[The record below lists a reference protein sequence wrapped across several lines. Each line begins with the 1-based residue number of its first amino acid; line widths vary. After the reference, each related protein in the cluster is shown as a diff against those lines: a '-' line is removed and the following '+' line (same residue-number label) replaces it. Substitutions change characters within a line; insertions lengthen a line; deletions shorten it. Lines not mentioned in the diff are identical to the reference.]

1 MRYSPARQ
9 GTGDLTARPAPG
21 GDTQPTGGVTQAPNR
36 VLAQDLDEPFSSSPG
51 DLSGER
57 RPAGSSTK
65 LRVWRGQIRD
75 STIATFGR
83 RCAIKRH
90 DVNGAKAA
98 TRRTNASIQVVQAH
112 AWYTNE
118 DCPGLWT
125 NSTPEK
131 PQSELPYDI
140 KRCEALSAISGPAST
155 HVAPRRGIFGRSQA

>member
-1 MRYSPARQ
+1 MGGDTKMELGFPATPLSAVPGICPERGVQPARQ
-9 GTGDLTARPAPG
+9 PSFAFGEGGFGTL
-21 GDTQPTGGVTQAPNR
+21 N
-36 VLAQDLDEPFSSSPG
+36 
-51 DLSGER
+51 
-57 RPAGSSTK
+57 
-65 LRVWRGQIRD
+65 
-75 STIATFGR
+75 IAAFGR

-90 DVNGAKAA
+90 DANGAKAA

-155 HVAPRRGIFGRSQA
+155 HVASRRGIFGRSQA